1 MKMHCDVIQDLIP
14 SYVDG
19 ICSEKTK
26 ELVDEHLLECE
37 QCCELVESLKT
48 DLIPEISQIDA
59 KKPWQK
65 VKRASFI
72 KMLLIFVISPMLLLG
87 LFVGWCTLS
96 GEGLSLDALMYR
108 SQANAFL
115 NDLSMSDY
123 ASASQ
128 YLSCYGFENVQVEQ
142 SLWAERMEELGI
154 EFASMSYSSLS
165 ADDGIAQTW
174 VRAVLTT
181 GEHLEFRVMVQGDGL
196 SVSSV
201 YLYDNEVFE
210 KVIQRAMTSH
220 YPG

>member
-1 MKMHCDVIQDLIP
+1 MKMHCDIISDLIP

-19 ICSEKTK
+19 VCSEKTK
-26 ELVDEHLLECE
+26 ELVEEHLLECE
-37 QCCELVESLKT
+37 QCRELVKSLNT
-48 DLIPEISQIDA
+48 DLMPEISQIDA

-65 VKRASFI
+65 IKRASFI
-72 KMLLIFVISPMLLLG
+72 KMMLIFVVSPMLLFG

-115 NDLSMSDY
+115 NDLSLSDY

-128 YLSCYGFENVQVEQ
+128 YLSCYGSENVQFEQ
-142 SLWAERMEELGI
+142 SLWAEKMEDLGI
-154 EFASMSYSSLS
+154 EFVSMNYSPLY

-174 VRAVLTT
+174 VTAVLAT
-181 GEHLEFRVMVQGDGL
+181 GDHLEFRVMVQGDGL
-196 SVSSV
+196 SVSSI

-210 KVIQRAMTSH
+210 KVIQKAMTSH
-220 YPG
+220 HPG

>member
-1 MKMHCDVIQDLIP
+1 MKLHCDVIRDLIP

-37 QCCELVESLKT
+37 ECCELVKSLKT

-65 VKRASFI
+65 VKRASLI

-108 SQANAFL
+108 RQANEFL
-115 NDLSMSDY
+115 NALSLSDF

-128 YLSCYGFENVQVEQ
+128 YLSCYGSENVPYER
-142 SLWAERMEELGI
+142 SLWTEKMEELGL
-154 EFASMSYSSLS
+154 EFASMNYSSLS

-174 VRAVLTT
+174 VRAVLAT
-181 GEHLEFRVMVQGDGL
+181 GDHLEFRVMVQGDGL
-196 SVSSV
+196 SVSSI
-201 YLYDNEVFE
+201 YLYDNEMFE
-210 KVIQRAMTSH
+210 KVIQEVMTSH
-220 YPG
+220 NPG